1 MRNPQTD
8 IIDFTLIYNKN
19 KARIFNFVL
28 RMVSDRMT
36 TEDIVQSVFLKLY
49 ENMKNIQN
57 KNSIVYWLFTT
68 ARNEVYTYY
77 RGKKSKVDQFN
88 VSDSNEIDVISNDDL
103 QYEIE
108 LKELKEMILNELNEM
123 PVEQKEVFLLKEY
136 SGLHYDEIAGIMN
149 IDVNLV
155 KSRLYKVRQKLITRI
170 SKKVKK

>member
-28 RMVSDRMT
+28 RMISDRMT

-88 VSDSNEIDVISNDDL
+88 VSDSDEMDVISNDDL

-136 SGLHYDEIAGIMN
+136 GGLHYDEIAGIMS

-170 SKKVKK
+170 SRKVKK